1 VHPGRTAFGGLQR
14 PLGAEKGRSS
24 GVSGNIDEPVSITTP
39 WRTGLTSDHPIPPGP
54 RPAAVPV
61 RTGNQVREFWEALRN
76 TPEAFRL
83 VWSAS
88 RPAALMGISLTL
100 IAAALPAGQAWAGK
114 LIIDGIVEAVRQGIA
129 PEAGLRYVLPYLALE
144 FALVLI
150 GSVTGQVRALFDR
163 ILQSQLTNHVNSLI
177 IRKAIHLDLQFFE
190 DPVFYDTLQNARRQ
204 ADVSALSIVNSSLQ
218 MLQQGITLLSLV
230 VLLVRFSPWLA
241 VIVFVSAIPTF
252 LSQSQY
258 ADRAFRAVSR
268 RAPEA
273 RLLNYL
279 ETLLTGIDT
288 VKEIKLFGLG
298 EPLLGRYRA
307 LFTQFYLEDRAIA
320 QRRTVAG
327 LGWGMLSN
335 LAYYGSYAWIV
346 LRTIGGLIT
355 LGDMTMFLAIFR
367 QSQSS
372 IRSLLDSLNRLYESN
387 LFLDNLMKYLKL
399 EPLLIAPANGRAAPA
414 PIRQGIEFRNVSF
427 CYPGSDLYVLR
438 DINLLIK
445 PAERIALVG
454 LNGAGKTTLIKLL
467 TRLYDP
473 TDGEVLL
480 DGVDLREY
488 DLTSLHQR
496 FGVIFQDFVRY
507 QFTVR
512 ENIGFGQVDALDD
525 LARIREAADR
535 GGAAPIIENM
545 PQGYDTMLGRRWD
558 KGQELSGGE
567 WQKIALA
574 RAFMRRAEVLVLD
587 EPTSALDAEAEY
599 EVFRRFGELMQGR
612 IAVLISHRFS
622 TVRMADRIVVL
633 SAGKILELGSH
644 AELIRLDGTYARLFN
659 LQAEG
664 YR

>member
-1 VHPGRTAFGGLQR
+1 LNSNHSTLPNSQKK
-14 PLGAEKGRSS
+14 P
-24 GVSGNIDEPVSITTP
+24 TTT
-39 WRTGLTSDHPIPPGP
+39 RKNN
-54 RPAAVPV
+54 RV
-61 RTGNQVREFWEALRN
+61 QEFWEALRN

-88 RPAALMGISLTL
+88 QRSALAGISLTL
-100 IAAALPAGQAWAGK
+100 IAAVLPASQAWAGK
-114 LIIDGIVEAVRQGIA
+114 LIIDAIVDATDQGLEPI
-129 PEAGLRYVLPYLALE
+129 AGLRFVAPYLALE
-144 FALVLI
+144 LALVLI
-150 GSVTGQVRALFDR
+150 GSLTSQIRNLFDR

-177 IRKAIHLDLQFFE
+177 IRKAINLDLQFFE
-190 DPVFYDTLQNARRQ
+190 NPIFYDTLQNARRQ
-204 ADVSALSIVNSSLQ
+204 ADVSALNIVNSTLQ
-218 MLQQGITLLSLV
+218 MVQQVITLISLV
-230 VLLVRFSPWLA
+230 ILLLRFSPWLA
-241 VIVFVSAIPTF
+241 VIVLVSAIPSF

-258 ADRAFRAVSR
+258 AERAFRAVTR

-279 ETLLTGIDT
+279 EQLLTGNDT

-298 EPLLGRYRA
+298 EPLLKRYQT

-320 QRRTVAG
+320 ERRTMAG

-335 LAYYGSYAWIV
+335 LVYYASYAWIV
-346 LRTIGGLIT
+346 LRAVAGLIT

-367 QSQSS
+367 QSQGSF
-372 IRSLLDSLNRLYESN
+372 RSLLDSLNRLYESN
-387 LFLDNLMKYLKL
+387 LYLDNLIQFL
-399 EPLLIAPANGRAAPA
+399 ELQPALVALTDGLTAPE
-414 PIRQGIEFRNVSF
+414 PIRHGIEFKHVSF
-427 CYPGSDLYVLR
+427 CYPGSDVFVLR
-438 DINLLIK
+438 DINLHIQ
-445 PAERIALVG
+445 PGERIALVG

-473 TDGEVLL
+473 TDGQILL

-512 ENIGFGQVDALDD
+512 ENIGFGQIDALDD
-525 LARIREAADR
+525 LERIKEAADR
-535 GGAAPIIENM
+535 GGAEPIIEAM
-545 PQGYDTMLGRRWD
+545 LEGYETILGRRWER
-558 KGQELSGGE
+558 GQELSGGQ

-574 RAFMRRAEVLVLD
+574 RAFMRKAEVLVLD

-599 EVFRRFGELMQGR
+599 EVFRRFGELMEGR

-622 TVRMADRIVVL
+622 TVRMADRIIVL
-633 SAGKILELGSH
+633 SEGRLLEVGSH
-644 AELIRLDGTYARLFN
+644 AELIEKDGAYARLFN

>member
-1 VHPGRTAFGGLQR
+1 MN
-14 PLGAEKGRSS
+14 SY
-24 GVSGNIDEPVSITTP
+24 N
-39 WRTGLTSDHPIPPGP
+39 PIPPS
-54 RPAAVPV
+54 RPPV
-61 RTGNQVREFWEALRN
+61 SSTARTGNQVREFWEALRN

-88 RPAALMGISLTL
+88 RPAALVGVSLTL
-100 IAAALPAGQAWAGK
+100 VAAVLPAAQAWAGK
-114 LIIDGIVEAVRQGIA
+114 LIIDAIVNATRQGMEPA
-129 PEAGLRYVLPYLALE
+129 GGLRYVAPYLALE

-150 GSVTGQVRALFDR
+150 GSMTGQVRSLFDR

-177 IRKAIHLDLQFFE
+177 IRKAISLDLQFFE
-190 DPVFYDTLQNARRQ
+190 NPIFYDTLQNARRQ
-204 ADVSALSIVNSSLQ
+204 ADVSALNIVNATLQ
-218 MLQQGITLLSLV
+218 MLQQVITLISLV
-230 VLLVRFSPWLA
+230 ALLLRFSPWLA
-241 VIVFVSAIPTF
+241 VIVFVTAIPAF

-258 ADRAFRAVSR
+258 AERAFRAVSR

-279 ETLLTGIDT
+279 EALLTGNDT

-298 EPLLGRYRA
+298 EPLLKRYQT
-307 LFTQFYLEDRAIA
+307 LFNQFYLEDRAIA
-320 QRRTVAG
+320 ERRTIAG
-327 LGWGMLSN
+327 LGWGLLSN

-346 LRTIGGLIT
+346 LRTIAGLIT

-387 LFLDNLMKYLKL
+387 LFLDNLITYLKL
-399 EPLLIAPANGRAAPA
+399 QPLLVAPANGRTAPA
-414 PIRQGIEFRNVSF
+414 PIRDGIEFRNVSF
-427 CYPGSDLYVLR
+427 CYPGSDVYVLR
-438 DINLLIK
+438 DLNLHIQ
-445 PAERIALVG
+445 PGERIALVG

-473 TDGEVLL
+473 TEGQVLL
-480 DGVDLREY
+480 DGVDLRDY
-488 DLTSLHQR
+488 DLNSLHQR

-507 QFTVR
+507 QFTVQ

-525 LARIREAADR
+525 LARIRDAADR
-535 GGAAPIIENM
+535 GGASPIIENL
-545 PQGYDTMLGRRWD
+545 PQGYDTMLGRRWE
-558 KGQELSGGE
+558 KGQELSGGQ

-599 EVFRRFGELMQGR
+599 EVFRRFGELMEGR

-633 SAGKILELGSH
+633 SAGKILEVGSH
-644 AELIRLDGTYARLFN
+644 AELIQLDGAYARLFN

>member
-1 VHPGRTAFGGLQR
+1 LNSSDSIPPSQR
-14 PLGAEKGRSS
+14 PAS
-24 GVSGNIDEPVSITTP
+24 
-39 WRTGLTSDHPIPPGP
+39 LTARMAS
-54 RPAAVPV
+54 
-61 RTGNQVREFWEALRN
+61 QVREFWEALRN

-88 RPAALMGISLTL
+88 RHAALVGVSLTL
-100 IAAALPAGQAWAGK
+100 VAAVLPAGQAWAGK
-114 LIIDGIVEAVRQGIA
+114 LIIDAIVNATRQGME
-129 PEAGLRYVLPYLALE
+129 PGAGLRSVMPYLALE

-150 GSVTGQVRALFDR
+150 GSLTGQVRSLFDR

-177 IRKAIHLDLQFFE
+177 IRKAISLDLQFFE
-190 DPVFYDTLQNARRQ
+190 NPVFYDTLQNARRQ
-204 ADVSALSIVNSSLQ
+204 ADVSALNIVNATLQ
-218 MLQQGITLLSLV
+218 MVQQVITLISLV
-230 VLLVRFSPWLA
+230 ALLLRFSPWLA
-241 VIVFVSAIPTF
+241 VIVFVSAIPAF

-258 ADRAFRAVSR
+258 AERAFRAVTR

-279 ETLLTGIDT
+279 ETLLTGNDT

-298 EPLLGRYRA
+298 EPLLKRYQT
-307 LFTQFYLEDRAIA
+307 LFTRFYQEDRAIA
-320 QRRTVAG
+320 ERRTIAG
-327 LGWGMLSN
+327 AGWGVLSN

-346 LRTIGGLIT
+346 LRTIAGLIT

-387 LFLDNLMKYLKL
+387 LFLDNLVAYLKQQ
-399 EPLLIAPANGRAAPA
+399 PLLVAPANGLIAPA
-414 PIRQGIEFRNVSF
+414 PIRLGIEFRNVSF
-427 CYPGSDLYVLR
+427 RYPGSDVYVLR
-438 DINLLIK
+438 DINLHIQ
-445 PAERIALVG
+445 PGERIALVG

-473 TDGEVLL
+473 TDGQVLL
-480 DGVDLREY
+480 DGMDLREY

-507 QFTVR
+507 QFTVG

-525 LARIREAADR
+525 LARIKAAAER
-535 GGAAPIIENM
+535 GGARTIIKNM
-545 PQGYDTMLGRRWD
+545 PQGYDTMLGRRWE
-558 KGQELSGGE
+558 KGQELSGGQ

-574 RAFMRRAEVLVLD
+574 RTFMRKAEVLVLD

-599 EVFRRFGELMQGR
+599 EVFRRFGELIEGR

-633 SAGKILELGSH
+633 SAGKILEVGSH
-644 AELIRLDGTYARLFN
+644 AELIHLDGAYARLFN

>member
-1 VHPGRTAFGGLQR
+1 MS
-14 PLGAEKGRSS
+14 K
-24 GVSGNIDEPVSITTP
+24 
-39 WRTGLTSDHPIPPGP
+39 
-54 RPAAVPV
+54 
-61 RTGNQVREFWEALRN
+61 QVREFWQTLRN

-83 VWSAS
+83 VWAAS
-88 RPAALMGISLTL
+88 RRAALAGVGLTLVAAVLPAA
-100 IAAALPAGQAWAGK
+100 QAWVGK
-114 LIIDGIVEAVRQGIA
+114 LIIDAIVSAVSLGLEQT
-129 PEAGLRYVLPYLALE
+129 AGLWYVAPYLALE
-144 FALVLI
+144 FALLLI
-150 GSVTGQVRALFDR
+150 GSVTGQVRSLSDR

-177 IRKAIHLDLQFFE
+177 IRKAINLDLRFFE

-204 ADVSALSIVNSSLQ
+204 ADVSALNIVNSTLQ
-218 MLQQGITLLSLV
+218 MVQQLITLVSLV
-230 VLLVRFSPWLA
+230 LLMVQFSPWLA
-241 VIVFVSAIPTF
+241 VIVFVSAVPAF

-258 ADRAFRAVSR
+258 AERAFRAVSR

-279 ETLLTGIDT
+279 EQLLTGNDS

-298 EPLLGRYRA
+298 EPLLKRYQQ
-307 LFTQFYLEDRAIA
+307 LFTGFYLEDRAIA
-320 QRRTVAG
+320 ERRTVAG
-327 LGWGMLSN
+327 LGWGLLSS
-335 LAYYGSYAWIV
+335 LVYYGSYAWIV
-346 LRTIGGLIT
+346 LRTIAGLIT

-367 QSQSS
+367 QSQVS

-387 LFLDNLMKYLKL
+387 LFLDNLLDYLAL
-399 EPLLIAPANGRAAPA
+399 QPLLVAPANGRPAPA
-414 PIRQGIEFRNVSF
+414 PIRQGIEFRGVCF
-427 CYPGSDLYVLR
+427 RYPGSDVDVLR
-438 DINLLIK
+438 DINFCIK
-445 PAERIALVG
+445 PGERIALVG

-473 TDGEVLL
+473 TEGQVLL

-488 DLTSLHQR
+488 ELSSLHQR

-525 LARIREAADR
+525 LARIMGAADR

-545 PQGYDTMLGRRWD
+545 PQGYDTMLGRRWE
-558 KGQELSGGE
+558 KGHELSGGQ

-574 RAFMRRAEVLVLD
+574 RAFMRKAEVLVLD

-599 EVFRRFGELMQGR
+599 EVFRRFGELMEGR

-633 SAGKILELGSH
+633 SAGKIVELGSH
-644 AELIRLDGTYARLFN
+644 AELVERDGAYARLFN

>member
-1 VHPGRTAFGGLQR
+1 LN
-14 PLGAEKGRSS
+14 SS
-24 GVSGNIDEPVSITTP
+24 APTP
-39 WRTGLTSDHPIPPGP
+39 SNPP
-54 RPAAVPV
+54 PATLAS
-61 RTGNQVREFWEALRN
+61 RISNQVREFWEALRN

-88 RPAALMGISLTL
+88 RLAALVGLSLTL
-100 IAAALPAGQAWAGK
+100 IAAFLPAAQAWVGK
-114 LIIDGIVEAVRQGIA
+114 LIIDAIVSAADQGMEAA
-129 PEAGLRYVLPYLALE
+129 AGLRFVLPYLALE
-144 FALVLI
+144 FVLI
-150 GSVTGQVRALFDR
+150 LVGSLVSQVRSLFDR
-163 ILQSQLTNHVNSLI
+163 ILQSQLTNHVNTLI
-177 IRKAIHLDLQFFE
+177 FRQANRLDLQFFE
-190 DPVFYDTLQNARRQ
+190 DPIFYDTLQNARRQ
-204 ADVSALSIVNSSLQ
+204 ADSSALNIVNAILQ
-218 MLQQGITLLSLV
+218 MVQQVITLISLV
-230 VLLVRFSPWLA
+230 VLLLRFSPWLA
-241 VIVFVSAIPTF
+241 VIVFLAAFPSF
-252 LSQSQY
+252 LSQSQH
-258 ADRAFRAVSR
+258 AERAFRAVSR

-279 ETLLTGIDT
+279 ETLLTGNDT
-288 VKEIKLFGLG
+288 IKEIKLFGLG
-298 EPLLGRYRA
+298 GPLLERYQK

-320 QRRTVAG
+320 EKRTWAG
-327 LGWGMLSN
+327 LGWGMVSN
-335 LAYYGSYAWIV
+335 LVYYGSYAWIV
-346 LRTIGGLIT
+346 LRTVAGLIT

-387 LFLDNLMKYLKL
+387 LYLDNLMTYLKL
-399 EPLLIAPANGRAAPA
+399 KPLLVTPVNGLTAPA
-414 PIRQGIEFRNVSF
+414 PIRRGIEFRQVSF
-427 CYPGSDLYVLR
+427 RYPGSDVYVLR
-438 DINLLIK
+438 DINLHIH
-445 PAERIALVG
+445 PGERIALVG

-473 TDGEVLL
+473 TEGQVLL

-488 DLTSLHQR
+488 DLPSLHQR
-496 FGVIFQDFVRY
+496 FGVIFQDYVRY

-525 LARIREAADR
+525 LARIRDAAER
-535 GGAAPIIENM
+535 GGASPIIEDM
-545 PQGYDTMLGRRWD
+545 PNGYDTMLGRRWE
-558 KGQELSGGE
+558 KGRELSGGQ

-574 RAFMRRAEVLVLD
+574 RAFMRKAEVLVLD

-599 EVFRRFGELMQGR
+599 EVFRRFGDLVEGR

-644 AELIRLDGTYARLFN
+644 AELIELDGAYARLFN